1 MLTTPTNLDQYIEN
15 VRFRLGDIAGTEYSD
30 AYVRTILSAA
40 IKFLMGRW
48 KSKYQI
54 VGTDTYVAGEAPA
67 GWAAANTVDG
77 IGAIPSGL
85 AVGSAFRNPF
95 LEFTQAYPPV
105 LEQDDEDALVL
116 AAVYLIY
123 LGKITGTSDSYYSWS
138 TEDIRYTNTESAKA
152 ARLVMEMLKEE
163 LDTLFKTRIAQ
174 PIASR
179 QPLNVI
185 VGTKVY

>member
-1 MLTTPTNLDQYIEN
+1 
-15 VRFRLGDIAGTEYSD
+15 
-30 AYVRTILSAA
+30 
-40 IKFLMGRW
+40 
-48 KSKYQI
+48 
-54 VGTDTYVAGEAPA
+54 
-67 GWAAANTVDG
+67 
-77 IGAIPSGL
+77 
-85 AVGSAFRNPF
+85 
-95 LEFTQAYPPV
+95 V

-123 LGKITGTSDSYYSWS
+123 LGKITGSSNSYYSWS